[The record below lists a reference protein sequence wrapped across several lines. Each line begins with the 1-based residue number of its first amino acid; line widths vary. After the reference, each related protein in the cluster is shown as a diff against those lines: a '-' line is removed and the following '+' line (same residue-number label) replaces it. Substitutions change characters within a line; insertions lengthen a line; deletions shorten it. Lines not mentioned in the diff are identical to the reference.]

1 MTRIDTT
8 AGRRIESAKAMEIM
22 KDFHLLLEEV
32 ETLLEEELIAV
43 HFMRMADREKQVETL
58 PMILKMPIRLLVGR
72 KNRTMRQEAILAYA
86 KKKLMELGGER
97 SQESL

>member
-1 MTRIDTT
+1 MTRIDMT
-8 AGRRIESAKAMEIM
+8 ADRRIESAKAMEIM
-22 KDFHLLLEEV
+22 KDFNLLLEEV

-43 HFMRMADREKQVETL
+43 HFMRMADREKQAEAL

-97 SQESL
+97 SRESL

>member
-8 AGRRIESAKAMEIM
+8 AGRRIESAKAMEIL
-22 KDFHLLLEEV
+22 KDFNLLLEEV

-43 HFMRMADREKQVETL
+43 HFMKIADREKQAAAL
-58 PMILKMPIRLLVGR
+58 PAILKMPIRLLVGR

-86 KKKLMELGGER
+86 KMRLRELAEER
-97 SQESL
+97 RI